1 MPIGPQPRG
10 ARGTIERPYSA
21 LRLRLGLA
29 IGGVVICVG
38 GGILLWHLG
47 FAPLGIA
54 LFVIGAHGAGRH
66 GGDQRA
72 VESRWRTSAGATAA
86 PCALTRDWRV
96 SAMACPARART
107 SPSGPRRS
115 AWPPP

>member
-29 IGGVVICVG
+29 IAGLVICVG

-47 FAPLGIA
+47 FAPLGIG
-54 LFVIGAHGAGRH
+54 LFVIGALALVDMVVISVRLSR
-66 GGDQRA
+66 GG
-72 VESRWRTSAGATAA
+72 SH
-86 PCALTRDWRV
+86 P
-96 SAMACPARART
+96 PA
-107 SPSGPRRS
+107 
-115 AWPPP
+115 PPPPRLH

>member
-29 IGGVVICVG
+29 IGGLVICAG

-54 LFVIGAHGAGRH
+54 LFVIGAMALVDMVVISVRLSR
-66 GGDQRA
+66 GG
-72 VESRWRTSAGATAA
+72 SHPPT
-86 PCALTRDWRV
+86 
-96 SAMACPARART
+96 
-107 SPSGPRRS
+107 
-115 AWPPP
+115 PPPPRLR

>member
-29 IGGVVICVG
+29 IGGLLICTA

-54 LFVIGAHGAGRH
+54 LFVVGAMALVDMVVISVRLSRGGAHPP
-66 GGDQRA
+66 
-72 VESRWRTSAGATAA
+72 A
-86 PCALTRDWRV
+86 P
-96 SAMACPARART
+96 PPPRAR
-107 SPSGPRRS
+107 
-115 AWPPP
+115 

>member
-29 IGGVVICVG
+29 IVGLVICVA

-54 LFVIGAHGAGRH
+54 LFVIGGMALVDMVVISVRLSR
-66 GGDQRA
+66 GG
-72 VESRWRTSAGATAA
+72 SH
-86 PCALTRDWRV
+86 P
-96 SAMACPARART
+96 PA
-107 SPSGPRRS
+107 
-115 AWPPP
+115 PPPPRLH